1 MVAYS
6 VDGLAGE
13 GVFDVAALAA
23 AGVRHGRGGGFV
35 WRAM

>member
-1 MVAYS
+1 MMGRGRGVGVAYS

-23 AGVRHGRGGGFV
+23 AGVRRV
-35 WRAM
+35 